1 MSDFIPHR
9 LRCCCRC
16 RPEPS
21 LGSTT
26 HPSVGRAARSCT
38 TRMSRIRARRG
49 AAARVGVTPAAR
61 RARCWG
67 VPANRA
73 PRTVCHPA
81 AGLAAAGSRKVAPG
95 SGFPSAGAAVA
106 TKPCA
111 GWKCSQENRRAGKR
125 GPVRAAPRGESRIS
139 GKERLTDHRRH
150 ETPHTLAG
158 HPPQLFSSSKIQLRK
173 DLRFHTGLGCSQE
186 PGKD

>member
-1 MSDFIPHR
+1 MHNQNEQNTSKERCRCSGRGYPCSKEGTVLGCPCKQGASHR
-9 LRCCCRC
+9 LSPRCWPGRCWEQESGPGVGVPFGRSCCCYQTLC
-16 RPEPS
+16 GMEMQS
-21 LGSTT
+21 GEQ
-26 HPSVGRAARSCT
+26 A
-38 TRMSRIRARRG
+38 SR
-49 AAARVGVTPAAR
+49 
-61 RARCWG
+61 
-67 VPANRA
+67 
-73 PRTVCHPA
+73 
-81 AGLAAAGSRKVAPG
+81 
-95 SGFPSAGAAVA
+95 
-106 TKPCA
+106 
-111 GWKCSQENRRAGKR
+111 QR